1 MTRWFR
7 HYAGMSADPKFAG
20 VARRCS
26 NVAGTQRVSR
36 ADVLFVWNCIL
47 ESAAEGNSSQ
57 YAWDADAIGDLLG
70 CDTELVQRIH
80 DELEQSGLVEKGRI
94 CKWDERQ
101 FVSDSSTQRSR
112 KHRATL
118 QQQHATPPDTDTDT
132 EAEKKEAEAREQVRA
147 HAQPDPEPVF
157 KTKKPRT
164 ETPRG
169 TRWPADAVVPEDW
182 LAEGEAYREM
192 GNLPPLDLRAEAL
205 KFANYWAAKSGG
217 NATKID
223 WKRTWMNWC
232 LTAKGTA
239 NGYGKSEQKSLAS
252 EVFGGLYA
260 EARAAREASGN

>member
-118 QQQHATPPDTDTDT
+118 QQQHATPPDTDTETDT
-132 EAEKKEAEAREQVRA
+132 KKKKEEEAREQVR
-147 HAQPDPEPVF
+147 EPTQALKAVPASE
-157 KTKKPRT
+157 KPK
-164 ETPRG
+164 RG
-169 TRWPADAVVPEDW
+169 QRWPADAIVPDDW
-182 LAEGEAYREM
+182 ISEGEAYRDM
-192 GNLPPLDLRAEAL
+192 ANKPHIDLRSEAL

-217 NATKID
+217 SATKID
-223 WKRTWMNWC
+223 WKRTWLNWC
-232 LTAKGTA
+232 LTANGTP
-239 NGYGKSEQKSLAS
+239 NGSRTGAQSQLEVLADIARNGLRPA
-252 EVFGGLYA
+252 FGTG
-260 EARAAREASGN
+260 